1 MLTCWGK
8 LEEPPSTAMD
18 FMEAAMD
25 AGFEFGGGAPLLLRH
40 GCRRQTEEDFAVE
53 DFAFG
58 SGGGSRVTIRIKEMR
73 SM

>member
-8 LEEPPSTAMD
+8 LEEPPSTAME

-40 GCRRQTEEDFAVE
+40 GCRRRTEED
-53 DFAFG
+53 
-58 SGGGSRVTIRIKEMR
+58 RR
-73 SM
+73 SELGRLEKTVVVGDKGKGDQI